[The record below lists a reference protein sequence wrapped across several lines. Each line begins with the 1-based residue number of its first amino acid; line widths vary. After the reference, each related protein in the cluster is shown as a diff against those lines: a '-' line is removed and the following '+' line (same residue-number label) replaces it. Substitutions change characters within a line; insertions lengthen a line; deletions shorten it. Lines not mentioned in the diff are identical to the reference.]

1 MSRTFAVIELAFTA
15 VFAVEVVVA
24 LLAYQFPAFFYSAWN
39 IFDFVIVLVSVI
51 SYVED
56 DVPAFN
62 PLRIIRVFR
71 AVKVI
76 RPRSSCSKFR
86 FTGFSFDSQGLASE
100 VCVPLSRSSF
110 IGAGG
115 TAFEPRRR
123 TLTTLNPEHVCMYV
137 CMYVCMR
144 ACMYV

>member
-1 MSRTFAVIELAFTA
+1 MIELAFTA

-24 LLAYQFPAFFYSAWN
+24 LLAYQFPAFFHSAWN
-39 IFDFVIVLVSVI
+39 IFDSVIVLVSVI

-76 RPRSSCSKFR
+76 RPRSSCSKLR
-86 FTGFSFDSQGLASE
+86 FTGCSSDSQGLASE

-110 IGAGG
+110 IGAG
-115 TAFEPRRR
+115 
-123 TLTTLNPEHVCMYV
+123 
-137 CMYVCMR
+137 
-144 ACMYV
+144 

>member
-1 MSRTFAVIELAFTA
+1 MIELAFTA

-24 LLAYQFPAFFYSAWN
+24 LLAYQFPAFFHSAWN
-39 IFDFVIVLVSVI
+39 IFDSVIVLVSVI

-86 FTGFSFDSQGLASE
+86 FTGFSSDSQGLASE
-100 VCVPLSRSSF
+100 VCVPLSR
-110 IGAGG
+110 
-115 TAFEPRRR
+115 
-123 TLTTLNPEHVCMYV
+123 
-137 CMYVCMR
+137 
-144 ACMYV
+144 